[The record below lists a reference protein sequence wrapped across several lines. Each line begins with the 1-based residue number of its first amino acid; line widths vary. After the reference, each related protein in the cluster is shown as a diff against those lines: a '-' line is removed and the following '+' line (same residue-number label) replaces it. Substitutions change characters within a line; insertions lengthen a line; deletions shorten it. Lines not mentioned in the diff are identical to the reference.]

1 MPRALSAS
9 WQPHELATLEDRSVE
24 PVLTMHDLVNRQV
37 HFIGMGG
44 AGMSGIARI
53 MLSHGVHVSGSDVK
67 DSGTLAGLV
76 TLGATSFIGHAAE
89 NIVGADLIVA
99 SSAISEKNPEIAAAR
114 ANGIRIL
121 GRAEALAILMS
132 DTRAVAVAGTHGKTT
147 TTSMLTV
154 ALQRAGLDPSF
165 AIGGM
170 INSAGTNA
178 HAGTG
183 DIFVA
188 EADESDGS
196 FLVYRPLGAII
207 TNIELDHVDH
217 FPDLASVVSLFNEF
231 VQSIRP
237 DGFLVICTDSPVAAQ
252 LAQSITRPDLRVIT
266 YGASGEYSLSHISL
280 SPQASSARVSAN
292 GRVIGELQL
301 SIPGQHNLSNATA
314 ALAAGIALGGSAS
327 ELLEGLFSFSGA
339 RRRFEV
345 KGRVHG
351 ITVIDDYG
359 HHPTEIRVTLET
371 ARRTAGSGKVWVVF
385 QPHRYSRTQAFARE
399 FAQAL
404 ELADCAYVL
413 EIYAASESP
422 IPGVTSEII
431 TRNMNIEHGVYEP
444 SMIVVAERLVERAEP
459 GDVIITLG
467 AGDVNSLAPVL
478 VDSLADKYRA

>member
-9 WQPHELATLEDRSVE
+9 WQSHELATLEDRSVE
-24 PVLTMHDLVNRQV
+24 PVLTMHDLVNRRV

-237 DGFLVICTDSPVAAQ
+237 DGFLVI
-252 LAQSITRPDLRVIT
+252 
-266 YGASGEYSLSHISL
+266 
-280 SPQASSARVSAN
+280 
-292 GRVIGELQL
+292 
-301 SIPGQHNLSNATA
+301 
-314 ALAAGIALGGSAS
+314 
-327 ELLEGLFSFSGA
+327 
-339 RRRFEV
+339 
-345 KGRVHG
+345 
-351 ITVIDDYG
+351 
-359 HHPTEIRVTLET
+359 
-371 ARRTAGSGKVWVVF
+371 
-385 QPHRYSRTQAFARE
+385 
-399 FAQAL
+399 
-404 ELADCAYVL
+404 
-413 EIYAASESP
+413 
-422 IPGVTSEII
+422 
-431 TRNMNIEHGVYEP
+431 
-444 SMIVVAERLVERAEP
+444 
-459 GDVIITLG
+459 
-467 AGDVNSLAPVL
+467 
-478 VDSLADKYRA
+478 